1 MTEEA
6 PKPGRPS
13 DYTQEIADLICERI
27 ADGESLR
34 TICDDQGMP
43 SRTTVFKW
51 LSRFNEF
58 ADQYARAREAQADT
72 LFDEILSIAD
82 DGRNDWME
90 KTNKDGEVIGE
101 VFNKEAVQRSSLRV
115 EARKWMA
122 GKLRPKKYSE
132 KLDLNVSGSLQT
144 TPEEQLNARI
154 AELLGKAGVAIAAGG
169 TGAPEEDK

>member
-1 MTEEA
+1 MSDKEA
-6 PKPGRPS
+6 KTGRPTKFS
-13 DYTQEIADLICERI
+13 QALADAICERI
-27 ADGESLR
+27 TDGDSLH
-34 TICDDQGMP
+34 TICDEEGFP
-43 SRTTVFKW
+43 ARSTVFKW
-51 LSRFNEF
+51 LSENKGI

-72 LFDEILSIAD
+72 LFDEILTIAD
-82 DGRNDWME
+82 DGRNDWVE

-122 GKLRPKKYSE
+122 GNLRPKKYSE

-154 AELLGKAGVAIAAGG
+154 TELLGKAGVAIAAGG
-169 TGAPEEDK
+169 TGTPEEDE

>member
-6 PKPGRPS
+6 PRPGRPS

-72 LFDEILSIAD
+72 LFDEILTIAD

-122 GKLRPKKYSE
+122 GKLRPKKYSD

-154 AELLGKAGVAIAAGG
+154 AELLGKAGVAVAAGG
-169 TGAPEEDK
+169 AGTPEEDE

>member
-13 DYTQEIADLICERI
+13 DYTQEVADLICERI